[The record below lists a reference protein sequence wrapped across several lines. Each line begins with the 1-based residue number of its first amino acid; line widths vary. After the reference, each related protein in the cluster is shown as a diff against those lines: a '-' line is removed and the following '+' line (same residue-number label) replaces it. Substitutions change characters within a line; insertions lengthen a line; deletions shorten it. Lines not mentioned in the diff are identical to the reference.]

1 MKKGRKLLVYIVILS
16 LVFQGFDF
24 VTNDKNVVKAYYGS
38 EFSQS
43 PEMIIAGS
51 GYSLFLSKDGHVQAV
66 GNDSGYY
73 TMGLGNMSSGYV
85 YNKPV
90 PSISNVKSIVGG
102 TYATYAVLNDG
113 TVKVW
118 GNNNFYQ
125 MGGAGSGSSPS
136 LIPGLSNVKQIAV
149 GDQYT
154 MALLN
159 DGNVMVWGA
168 NSYVLGGQSM
178 VNTPTLVP
186 SLTNVKQIAA
196 GWYSAYAL
204 LNDGTVKAWGSG
216 ANGMGNTNTLTTPTT
231 IPNLSNVKKIVAG
244 YTHALA
250 LLNDGTVMSWGA
262 NNVGQLGIN
271 STDSSKNAPVAVPGL
286 SNVKELD
293 TGFMSSVALL
303 NDNTIKV
310 WGYNSNGQL
319 GLNDQTNRIAPT
331 TVSLSE
337 NINHIVEVGPNAIFL
352 QTADEKLYA
361 AGSNNLNQL
370 GGSGPGSIA
379 KVFTYVPDVQVGTYP
394 FGVDSQVNNNSVKV
408 YTGPQSKSSFMV
420 MNGQVYSWGNN
431 SSGILGLGDNVD
443 RTSPTLISSLNNITK
458 LVVGG
463 NQIFALAQDG
473 TVYGWGGNSLGELGT
488 GNTTPQSSPMVLP
501 LLKDAK
507 DIFTGKNTSFAI
519 MSDGS
524 ISAWGYNNAGQL
536 GLNDTVNRTSPSK
549 VDFSSF
555 SAKVSKISV
564 GTNHSLALMND
575 GTVLA
580 WGGNESGQLGLG
592 NTTSQLKPIKVT
604 GLQNVVQLEAGE
616 SYSLAL
622 TKNGGVQS
630 WGLNSSGQ
638 LGLGNTTSQLTPTTV
653 TTLNNIIN
661 ISAGAAT
668 SIAITANKSIYTW
681 GNNASGQL
689 GTGDLTTRNTPTLL
703 NGFDD
708 LDSLMLGNG
717 HVLTAFKDGALKSW
731 GSNSNGQLGL
741 GDKANRTLPESI
753 NSSVTNVPKDYVTY
767 KALVRGSNNESVLV
781 KSFLDNSSEPLEQNE
796 IVLNGGMKEV
806 VFQGIPKTSLSNGQH
821 TIKIIVSSSSQ
832 TSDSTV
838 SFNVTDGTFDY
849 PLLTNITEDSITLR
863 TQNATTLNEL
873 AAQPYRFVIN
883 NTSSEWLTTSE
894 DLNSAVNYSIP
905 LNIDT
910 SGGKKIVQ
918 LANGWWVIAAYSGD
932 PYTGAIFQVSKDK
945 GKNWSQLAYL
955 VDIDNIKSAP
965 AITAVGNQISGI
977 IRYGSTIRAF
987 SFDALLQDNNNILNL
1002 TTTIDSGLQDSIQ
1015 TSNLSIETDSKGI
1028 IHAAWIGKRLSSPDV
1043 YYASSTDYGKNW
1055 SAVSAVTAQNPSESF
1070 SNPVLIFINQK
1081 PVIIVK
1087 LVASYNNNTNYL
1099 YQYSLTGTSWTRP
1112 TSYITATAQSNPIG
1126 NHYVYVDGSNIYVV
1140 WSSSDPS
1147 EKNATNIRFI
1157 KSSTAGATWNIEDKI
1172 TTGNTYNQSNPVI
1185 TSDANGKLFVL
1196 YSGVDPAIST
1206 TSTNIKQMT
1215 LDGPIWSATWS
1226 APTTLT
1232 NQTSGNA
1239 EMPVVLQNQTDAI
1252 AKDRPVFFYRD
1263 LQRNKT
1269 AMQGSLQS
1277 GAEFTASNLTP
1288 NTQYPISLDVK
1299 KANGQI
1305 DTVNKK
1311 VFTLAETPIISVQT
1325 DGGKVPK
1332 LTFTDRNAQGT
1343 RYQIS
1348 SGSKYLSSEGNWIEE
1363 PTGLLIDSKTLELS
1377 KLDLHKHYAIKVR
1390 AINGDGVSSN
1400 WSNVEQVGTILTP
1413 PDAPKNL
1420 KVKPT
1425 SSQVTLSWA
1434 PVSEATSYE
1443 IEIDG
1448 QESLVKN
1455 GQKLSYVHKGLSSN
1469 TVHFYRVRALKQDIA
1484 GDWSEPITTRTLLVA
1499 PATPTSITATATTKS
1514 VTLSWGAVPNAF
1526 GYEVEWDGQVVST
1539 GMLTSFI
1546 KKKLQVSSQH
1556 AYRVRAMNAGGTSA
1570 WSPIQYINT
1579 KNIAPAAPT
1588 ISLASLDNT
1597 TATLRWDESL
1607 DASYYEVKADGVV
1620 TVLSDITTVTFY
1632 GLKENSPHEYL
1643 IRAVNEVGASSWSN
1657 AINVTT
1663 YLLSTPVNFQKEL
1676 TDKSILLK
1684 WDAVTGASKYEVQAN
1699 GQLYTVTEPQ
1709 YNQTNL
1715 SSDSIYTY
1723 RIRAVNQSGT
1733 SSWTS
1738 DLTYRTLPAKP
1749 AVPANIKAIAIN
1761 RNVAISW
1768 DPVIGATGYDVE
1780 LDGTVIVDNFTSTSY
1795 VDSLL
1800 DPFTY
1805 HRYRVRART
1814 DAVEGDWSSA
1824 IKVTLPD
1831 KPEIPKDINVSS
1843 TSTGIV
1849 KIQWKADPT
1858 AIRYEVEV
1866 DGTVQNAGSESEFI
1880 HRGVTKGTEHKY
1892 RIRTINLSGTG
1903 SWSGYIL
1910 NNTMTARLVK
1920 STSVDLSLIGKDV
1933 MDFSKYTLK
1942 VTYDPNAIEITDL
1955 SNWTSSKELTV
1966 GRIPNSSI
1974 TVTEFTPGNIVF
1986 TSDQVIASNESWSG
2000 VINSIAMKAKVSGGS
2015 PITYSVIESPAK
2027 SIVFE

>member
-1 MKKGRKLLVYIVILS
+1 MYILISSLLIQLCDI
-16 LVFQGFDF
+16 
-24 VTNDKNVVKAYYGS
+24 VTNEEKVVQAYGS
-38 EFSQS
+38 DLSTSSFPQKV
-43 PEMIIAGS
+43 IAWGN
-51 GYSLFLSKDGHVQAV
+51 YSLFLTKEGGVQAI
-66 GNDSGYY
+66 GNDGGYS
-73 TMGLGNMSSGYV
+73 TMGLGYISSSYSR
-85 YNKPV
+85 NQLIP
-90 PSISNVKSIVGG
+90 NLTDVKSIAGSSLQS
-102 TYATYAVLNDG
+102 YAILKDGSLRSWGDYARGNGLTNVKQVAAGAQFALALLNNG
-113 TVKVW
+113 TVMVW
-118 GNNNFYQ
+118 GNNTD
-125 MGGAGSGSSPS
+125 MGTYTPT
-136 LIPGLSNVKQIAV
+136 LVPGLSNVKQIA
-149 GDQYT
+149 
-154 MALLN
+154 
-159 DGNVMVWGA
+159 
-168 NSYVLGGQSM
+168 
-178 VNTPTLVP
+178 
-186 SLTNVKQIAA
+186 A
-196 GWYSAYAL
+196 GSYSAYAL
-204 LNDGTVKAWGSG
+204 LNDGTVKAWGSNDSG
-216 ANGMGNTNTLTTPTT
+216 ALGMGGAVTKLSAPTI
-231 IPNLSNVKKIVAG
+231 IPNLASVSRIETNGGGQV
-244 YTHALA
+244 LA
-250 LLNDGTVMSWGA
+250 LMDNGTVMSWGS
-262 NNVGQLGIN
+262 NVVGQLGIN
-271 STDSSKNAPVAVPGL
+271 SSTVYSVSTPTIIPGL
-286 SNVKELD
+286 SNVKEIS
-293 TGFMSSVALL
+293 TAYMSSIALL

-310 WGYNSNGQL
+310 WGRNDKGQL
-319 GLNDQTNRIAPT
+319 GLNDLTDRYSPT
-331 TVSLSE
+331 TLSINA
-337 NINHIVEVGPNAIFL
+337 NISHIVGGGENSIFL

-361 AGSNNLNQL
+361 AGNNIYGKL
-370 GGSGPGSIA
+370 GGTIGSGTNV
-379 KVFTYVPDVQVGTYP
+379 KVFTNMTDIQVGTYP

-408 YTGPQSKSSFMV
+408 YSGPQSKSSYMIL
-420 MNGQVYSWGNN
+420 NGQVYSWGSN
-431 SSGILGLGDNVD
+431 SSGTLGLGDTVD
-443 RTSPTLISSLNNITK
+443 RTTPTLIPNLNNITK

-463 NQIFALAQDG
+463 TQVFAFSQDG
-473 TVYGWGGNSLGELGT
+473 TVYAWGQNSAGELGAGET
-488 GNTTPQSSPMVLP
+488 NPHYSPIVVP
-501 LLKDAK
+501 TLKDAK
-507 DIFTGKNTSFAI
+507 DIFTGKNASFAI
-519 MSDGS
+519 VSDGS
-524 ISAWGYNNAGQL
+524 ISAWGSNSAGQL
-536 GLNDTVNRTSPSK
+536 GLGDTTNRTSPTK

-555 SAKVSKISV
+555 AGKVSNLSV
-564 GTNHSLALMND
+564 GTNHSLALMDD

-580 WGGNESGQLGLG
+580 WGANESGQLGQG
-592 NTTSQLKPIKVT
+592 NTTSQLRPIKVP
-604 GLQNVVQLEAGE
+604 GLQNVVQVEAGE

-622 TKNGGVQS
+622 TKNGGVQA

-638 LGLGNTTSQLTPTTV
+638 LGLGNSTSKLSPTPITNLSNV
-653 TTLNNIIN
+653 VKIF
-661 ISAGAAT
+661 AGV
-668 SIAITANKSIYTW
+668 SNSSAITASKSIYTW
-681 GNNASGQL
+681 GINTSGQL
-689 GTGDLTTRNTPTLL
+689 GVGDLVTRNTPTFI
-703 NGFDD
+703 NGFED
-708 LDSLMLGNG
+708 LESLTMGNG
-717 HVLTAFKDGALKSW
+717 HVLTTLNDGSIKVW
-731 GSNSNGQLGL
+731 GHNSNGQLGI
-741 GDKANRTLPESI
+741 GDKTNRTTPVVL

-767 KALVRGSNNESVLV
+767 KAVVRGSLNESVLV
-781 KSFLDNSSEPLEQNE
+781 KSYLDNNSEPLEQND
-796 IVLNGGMKEV
+796 IVLNEAIKEV

-821 TIKIIVSSSSQ
+821 SIKVVVSTSSQ
-832 TSDSTV
+832 TSTSTV
-838 SFNVTDGTFDY
+838 NFSVTDGAFEY
-849 PLLTNITEDSITLR
+849 PLSTNITETSINLR
-863 TQNATTLNEL
+863 TQNAVNPSEL
-873 AAQPYRFVIN
+873 AVQPYRFTIGN
-883 NTSSEWLTTSE
+883 LSSDWLTTYE
-894 DLNSAVNYSIP
+894 DLNSTVNYSIP
-905 LNIDT
+905 LNVGT

-932 PYTGAIFQVSKDK
+932 PYTGVIFEVSKDK

-955 VDIDNIKSAP
+955 SDIDNIVSAP
-965 AITAVGNQISGI
+965 AITSVGNQIIGI
-977 IRYGSTIRAF
+977 IRYGKTIRAF
-987 SFDALLQDNNNILNL
+987 SFDSTLQTNENILSN
-1002 TTTIDSGLQDSIQ
+1002 TITLDNSALYDSPQV
-1015 TSNLSIETDSKGI
+1015 SNVSIEADISGNVY
-1028 IHAAWIGKRLSSPDV
+1028 AAWTSTISYTDI
-1043 YYASSTDYGKNW
+1043 YFASSTDRGLNW
-1055 SAVSAVTAQNPSESF
+1055 SQNTKITRSSSTETET
-1070 SNPVLIFINQK
+1070 NPI
-1081 PVIIVK
+1081 VIIVNGK
-1087 LVASYNNNTNYL
+1087 PAIIAKHSNSYISNNYL
-1099 YQYSLTGTSWTRP
+1099 YQYSWDGTSWSSKNIFG
-1112 TSYITATAQSNPIG
+1112 TSSSYSIG
-1126 NHYVYVDGSNIYVV
+1126 NHQVYVNGNTEYVV
-1140 WSSSDPS
+1140 WSSTDPN
-1147 EKNATNIRFI
+1147 ERNASNIRI
-1157 KSSTAGATWNIEDKI
+1157 NKSIDGGASWSIVEDKL
-1172 TTGNTYNQSNPVI
+1172 TTGNTYSQINPVI
-1185 TSDANGKLFVL
+1185 TGDANGRLYVL
-1196 YSGVDPAIST
+1196 YSGVDPTIST
-1206 TSTNIKQMT
+1206 TSTNIKQLT
-1215 LDGPIWSATWS
+1215 FDGTTWS
-1226 APTTLT
+1226 APTTIT
-1232 NQTSGNA
+1232 NQTAGNA
-1239 EMPVVLQNQTDAI
+1239 EIPVVLQNQTDAI

-1325 DGGKVPK
+1325 DGVKVPK
-1332 LTFTDRNAQGT
+1332 LTVTDRNAQGT

-1348 SGSKYLSSEGNWIEE
+1348 SGSKYLSSEGQWIDE
-1363 PTGLLIDSKTLELS
+1363 PTSFLIDSKTLELS

-1400 WSNVEQVGTILTP
+1400 WSNVEQVGTILIP

-1514 VTLSWGAVPNAF
+1514 ITLSWGAVPNAF

-1579 KNIAPAAPT
+1579 KSTTPSAPT

-1597 TATLRWDESL
+1597 TATLRWDELL

-1632 GLKENSPHEYL
+1632 GLKESSSHEYL
-1643 IRAVNEVGASSWSN
+1643 IRAVNEIGASNWSN
-1657 AINVTT
+1657 TINVTT
-1663 YLLSTPVNFQKEL
+1663 YLLSTPDNFQDEL

-1684 WDAVTGASKYEVQAN
+1684 WDAVTGATKYEVQVN

-1709 YNQTNL
+1709 YSQTNL
-1715 SSDSIYTY
+1715 SPDTIYSF
-1723 RIRAVNQSGT
+1723 RIRAMNQSGT

-1738 DLTYRTLPAKP
+1738 DLTYQTLPAKP
-1749 AVPANIKAIAIN
+1749 AVPTNIKAIAIN
-1761 RNVAISW
+1761 KNVAISW
-1768 DPVIGATGYDVE
+1768 DPVTGATGYDVE
-1780 LDGTVIVDNFTSTSY
+1780 LDGSVIVDNFTSTSY

-1814 DAVEGDWSSA
+1814 DAVVGDWSSA

-1843 TSTGIV
+1843 ASTGIV

-1858 AIRYEVEV
+1858 AIRYDIEV
-1866 DGTVQNAGSESEFI
+1866 DGVIKSTGKKSEFI
-1880 HRGVTKGTEHKY
+1880 HRGVAKGTERKY

-1933 MDFSKYTLK
+1933 MDFSRYTLK
-1942 VTYDPNAIEITDL
+1942 VNYDPNAIEITDL

-2015 PITYSVIESPAK
+2015 PITYSVIESPAR
-2027 SIVFE
+2027 SNIFE